1 MKGVLE
7 RSERGRDCG
16 RGGVVQMW
24 KGEDGI
30 GVASSVEDDH
40 DDDDEEE
47 EEEGE
52 DEYLRR
58 GDTRQLP
65 FPNPRKEIKSKTK
78 SPPPPSLT
86 SPCTQL
92 RKRYRRVGEFYTD
105 GQGCYVCV
113 CVFFLFSFLLSP
125 SLSLLSFKKTSC

>member
-1 MKGVLE
+1 MKGELE
-7 RSERGRDCG
+7 RGERGRDCG

-40 DDDDEEE
+40 DNDDEEE
-47 EEEGE
+47 EEEKGE

-78 SPPPPSLT
+78 VRPAPESNQPLHPAAEAVSQ
-86 SPCTQL
+86 S
-92 RKRYRRVGEFYTD
+92 R
-105 GQGCYVCV
+105 
-113 CVFFLFSFLLSP
+113 
-125 SLSLLSFKKTSC
+125 